1 MLLRKMATDVKW
13 GGTTERLVSRQIVL
27 EARDSL
33 EEALGDAASLLLD
46 LLQLV
51 LAPA

>member
-1 MLLRKMATDVKW
+1 MLLSKMATAIKW
-13 GGTTERLVSRQIVL
+13 DGTTERIVSRQNVL

-46 LLQLV
+46 LL
-51 LAPA
+51 